1 MNNLANYSTS
11 ATKSNKSIITF
22 KDKGE
27 SRKISF
33 NNPEQL
39 EIIEIKIDGGLICNV
54 KMVKCDYMLYIPSG
68 YKYRENYIELKGS
81 DIAHAVEQII
91 STVQYLLRNA
101 SGSIKKDNERKG
113 YIISRRVPKA
123 DTSVQTHKE
132 RMKKSY
138 SLNLVVRTGTF
149 TETLAC

>member
-39 EIIEIKIDGGLICNV
+39 EITGDGNLDFNKGKKSKYAYPIIKVYELTNPISL
-54 KMVKCDYMLYIPSG
+54 
-68 YKYRENYIELKGS
+68 EELKNKFGF
-81 DIAHAVEQII
+81 
-91 STVQYLLRNA
+91 
-101 SGSIKKDNERKG
+101 
-113 YIISRRVPKA
+113 VPPQA
-123 DTSVQTHKE
+123 F
-132 RMKKSY
+132 SY
-138 SLNLVVRTGTF
+138 AETF
-149 TETLAC
+149 TELTEYIIKAEKVVVINR